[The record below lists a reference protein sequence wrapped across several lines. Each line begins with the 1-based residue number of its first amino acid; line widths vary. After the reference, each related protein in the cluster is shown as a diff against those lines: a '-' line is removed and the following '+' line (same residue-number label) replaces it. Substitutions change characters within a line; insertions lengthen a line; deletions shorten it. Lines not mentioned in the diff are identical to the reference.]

1 MSIQLNCPECNGE
14 LHLNDRMAGRRVR
27 CQHCDAVIK
36 VPRNDQSALV
46 GQLSVGDQANTPDQG
61 TVDSEADD
69 FSQDRIG
76 TGQRPERTA
85 AALAGALA
93 DLVAGG
99 ADEALEPSGGD
110 RVSFAHDPVFDTP
123 GHHHA
128 TDMPTLPPS
137 LQADDSDDDPPKRAK
152 RKEDEL
158 DMTPMVD
165 VTFLLLIFFMVTA
178 SFSLQKSMA
187 MPRQQSDLP
196 SSAPPEEPPEEPD
209 MVTVQIDEFGSF
221 LVLASDWERETPG
234 KQNLISALRE
244 AIAPFGG
251 AVTLSIEVHEEA
263 KLRYLV
269 DCMDAGAICS
279 FAEVKIT
286 QVEGFD

>member
-1 MSIQLNCPECNGE
+1 MSIRVTCEACAGE
-14 LHLNDRMAGRRVR
+14 LHLNDRLAGRRVR
-27 CQHCDAVIK
+27 CQHCDAVVQ
-36 VPRNDQSALV
+36 VPKAEPLPIAVSDRPVVEDGAV
-46 GQLSVGDQANTPDQG
+46 DVKPVDASVPEE
-61 TVDSEADD
+61 TV
-69 FSQDRIG
+69 
-76 TGQRPERTA
+76 
-85 AALAGALA
+85 
-93 DLVAGG
+93 
-99 ADEALEPSGGD
+99 EPSGRD
-110 RVSFAHDPVFDTP
+110 RVEFAHDPVFDSP

-137 LQADDSDDDPPKRAK
+137 LQAEDGEDDPPKRAK

-178 SFSLQKSMA
+178 SFSLQKSMS

-196 SSAPPEEPPEEPD
+196 SSAPIEEPPEEPD